1 MGKLA
6 APVRADK
13 EMMFTNRQLV
23 ALMWPLLLEQLLAIT
38 VGLADSLMVATVGDA
53 AISAVSL
60 VDSISNLMIYIF
72 SAMATGG
79 AAVAGQ
85 YIGQR
90 QKEDA
95 CNAGQQLIALLGA
108 VSIFFVALLYL
119 FRTQILTVMFGHI
132 EPDVMAATNTYYL
145 YVMASIPGIA
155 LYNGGA
161 ALFRTMGHSD
171 VSLKVSLL
179 MNSINVI
186 GNAVLIFGF
195 GMDVAGVA
203 IPTLVSRTVAAVVI
217 LSLLFDR
224 DLMLHLSDIRGFDW
238 SVEPRYFTFQQLNP
252 ANLVS
257 RSRTMSSV
265 RLSFSP
271 TVYNPATGSNINAG
285 VYAVRMKGPGLPASG
300 VVYAPFGTSAGGFT
314 ILNKTG
320 VIPAEGTVSTR
331 AQADFRI
338 AGVYHPSGGALAA
351 SDWPGGATTG
361 NLPHYTDTQ
370 LTDFSALQAFSRYT
384 VEIYKTGSTQ
394 PIVEQTTILAP
405 VEAPSAYVQ
414 RPLHD
419 LSPSAAIVTP
429 PQGTA
434 TSVTAAWVRNP
445 LAVRIDS
452 AYFFSV
458 ASGVQSTTGA
468 NLPDANA
475 LTQTST
481 SITIPTTA
489 AQAPAFSGTVR
500 FDSREVGLT
509 GRAARASFQQ
519 SVLWGVP

>member
-161 ALFRTMGHSD
+161 ALFRTMSRSG

-179 MNSINVI
+179 MNGINVA
-186 GNAVLIFGF
+186 GNAILIFGLGF
-195 GMDVAGVA
+195 DVAGVA

-217 LSLLFDR
+217 VWLLFNEK
-224 DLMLHLSDIRGFDW
+224 LELHLSDIRAFCFEKR
-238 SVEPRYFTFQQLNP
+238 VMR
-252 ANLVS
+252 
-257 RSRTMSSV
+257 
-265 RLSFSP
+265 
-271 TVYNPATGSNINAG
+271 NI
-285 VYAVRMKGPGLPASG
+285 
-300 VVYAPFGTSAGGFT
+300 
-314 ILNKTG
+314 
-320 VIPAEGTVSTR
+320 
-331 AQADFRI
+331 FRI
-338 AGVYHPSGGALAA
+338 AIPSGVENGMFHFGRLILFSLISTFGTASITANAIGNTMGNFHVFAGQAICMGLTTVVSQCVGA
-351 SDWPGGATTG
+351 GA
-361 NLPHYTDTQ
+361 YDRARYYMKK
-370 LTDFSALQAFSRYT
+370 LTVVAYT
-384 VEIYKTGSTQ
+384 VMGIVNLTLILCIPLILRVYDVAPEAAVLARKIMLLHGSSA
-394 PIVEQTTILAP
+394 IVLWM
-405 VEAPSAYVQ
+405 PSFMIPYFLRAAGDATFTMVVSMLTMWLVRVLGAYVIG
-414 RPLHD
+414 RYLGYGVVGVWFAH
-419 LSPSAAIVTP
+419 AILDW
-429 PQGTA
+429 A
-434 TSVTAAWVRNP
+434 TRSVIFYARY
-445 LAVRIDS
+445 R
-452 AYFFSV
+452 
-458 ASGVQSTTGA
+458 SGKWERMAIRS
-468 NLPDANA
+468 
-475 LTQTST
+475 
-481 SITIPTTA
+481 
-489 AQAPAFSGTVR
+489 
-500 FDSREVGLT
+500 
-509 GRAARASFQQ
+509 
-519 SVLWGVP
+519 